1 VIALAVAVA
10 GALGAASRALI
21 ERAVA
26 RGRTLE
32 LPFASYLINPLGSFL
47 LALIVGLALDGNL
60 SDEWRAVLGAG
71 FCGAFTVV
79 GPVTY
84 DSVRL
89 AENGRPGL
97 AATNV
102 AMGTLVPLAAAAL
115 GLALA

>member
-1 VIALAVAVA
+1 VIAVAVGLA
-10 GALGAASRALI
+10 GALGATARTLI
-21 ERAVA
+21 ERLVA
-26 RGRTLE
+26 RRRSSDMPL
-32 LPFASYLINPLGSFL
+32 ASYVINPLGSFL
-47 LALIVGLALDGNL
+47 LGLFVGLALDGTL
-60 SDEWRAVLGAG
+60 SDDWRMVLGTG

-89 AENGRPGL
+89 VNDGRIGL